1 MDRFWLY
8 MICYNE
14 ELMLPFTLDYYS
26 RFAERIFVWDNMSTD
41 SSFDIYKCY
50 PNVTVERFKTKGL
63 LNDKVMQQLKNSVWK
78 KARGKAR
85 YVGVIDTDEIVYHK
99 AGLDTL
105 LDQAYEA
112 NAAIVKQ
119 ADAYTVYSANV
130 TRPADDFTLS
140 PDNTSI
146 LCGPSGGKVSIF
158 SPELREINY
167 KPGAHRLRPKGK
179 NLSEFVG
186 GLWFHYSHALG
197 AEVMAKKYEDRRNR
211 LSYQNKRHEWGS
223 HYALKYDELVAQMSQ
238 GTVPLSDIL

>member
-8 MICYNE
+8 MLCYNE

-41 SSFDIYKCY
+41 SSPDICKRY
-50 PNVTVERFKTKGL
+50 PNVTVKRFNTGGFVK
-63 LNDKVMQQLKNSVWK
+63 DKVFQRIKNTAWK
-78 KARGKAR
+78 KARRKAR
-85 YVGVIDTDEIVYHK
+85 YVGVIDTDEIVYHRE
-99 AGLDTL
+99 GLDSL

-112 NAAIVKQ
+112 KAGIVRQ
-119 ADAYTVYSANV
+119 QNAYTVYSADV
-130 TRPADDFTLS
+130 TRPANDFALS
-140 PDNTSI
+140 PENTSI

-167 KPGAHRLRPKGK
+167 KPGAHRFEPKGK

-186 GLWFHYSHALG
+186 GLWFHYSHVLG
-197 AEVMAKKYEDRRNR
+197 AEIMAKKYEDRMAR
-211 LSYQNKRHEWGS
+211 LSRENKRHQWGR
-223 HYALKYDELVAQMSQ
+223 HYALKYDELVEHMSQ